1 MLNLWKTHIRVVQK
15 DCTVGIIKHGFSGN
29 LKWTKLKHL
38 ADKIRKERKGKLNK
52 QQIKDL
58 RLVEV
63 WMLRAK
69 ERSIA
74 CKIESWRRR
83 ERSWKKTKKVY

>member
-1 MLNLWKTHIRVVQK
+1 MEDAHPGSTKRLHSWNH
-15 DCTVGIIKHGFSGN
+15 KHGFSGN

-69 ERSIA
+69 ERNIA